1 MDRHMVDYL
10 CCAAYLC
17 IISHEYIV
25 KYHVAYI
32 AARVITQALSQAGPN
47 SSHSLRIYKN
57 P

>member
-10 CCAAYLC
+10 CFASYLS
-17 IISHEYIV
+17 INPYEYIV
-25 KYHVAYI
+25 KYHVACI
-32 AARVITQALSQAGPN
+32 AARVRTQSLSQTGPN